1 MIELVGEKRKWKCK
15 LMSYFLVRALA
26 DFLNP
31 EFQSGIEREEGRSPN
46 IVQLQILT
54 LGCILQS
61 WAEQ

>member
-1 MIELVGEKRKWKCK
+1 
-15 LMSYFLVRALA
+15 MSYFLVRALA

-31 EFQSGIEREEGRSPN
+31 EFQSGMECEEERFPE
-46 IVQLQILT
+46 IVQFQILT

>member
-1 MIELVGEKRKWKCK
+1 MG
-15 LMSYFLVRALA
+15 MQANAFFLVRALA